1 MTSSQQGINIEQD
14 NFSILQGKL
23 YTESLLILKHVSLNF
38 IGGTSEG
45 HLITARNYAIT
56 IHEACMRDLTSEYFF
71 VLTTKTNLSF
81 V

>member
-56 IHEACMRDLTSEYFF
+56 IHEACMRDLTSEC
-71 VLTTKTNLSF
+71 
-81 V
+81 